1 MDRRSVAGMLK
12 VVRSIVSVLARRFR
26 SRAVL
31 ELENLALRHQLHVLR
46 RQRPGRP
53 RLFAI
58 DRLLWVW
65 LYRFWPRCLHV
76 MVLVKPATVIQWHRQ
91 GFRLFWRWRSRS
103 GRPSVDREIRDLIRQ
118 MSSANPLWGAPR
130 IHGELLKLGIEVSQA
145 TVAKYMVRRRG
156 TPSQTWRSFLRN
168 HAEGIAAI
176 DMFVV
181 ASASFRLLYVMIILA
196 HDRRKIVRTAVTE
209 HPTAAWLSRQV
220 TEAFPWDTAPRYLLR
235 DRDASYGSYFCSRV
249 EAMGITEVIT
259 APRSP
264 WQNAYVER
272 VIGSIRRE
280 CLDHIVIF
288 NERHLR
294 RVLSSYVDYYQR
306 TRTHLS
312 LDKDCPDSRPIMPR
326 RIGRVVA
333 IPQVGGLHH
342 RYERLAA

>member
-1 MDRRSVAGMLK
+1 MLEHA
-12 VVRSIVSVLARRFR
+12 RSIVAAIARRFR
-26 SRAVL
+26 SRSVL

-53 RLFAI
+53 RLFTI

-65 LYRFWPRCLHV
+65 FYRLSPRCLDT
-76 MVLVKPATVIQWHRQ
+76 MVLVKPATVVQWHRQ

-103 GRPSVDREIRDLIRQ
+103 GRPSVDREIRKLIRE
-118 MSSANPLWGAPR
+118 MSVANPLWGAPR
-130 IHGELLKLGIEVSQA
+130 IHGELLKLGVEISQA
-145 TVAKYMVRRRG
+145 TVAKYIMRRRLR
-156 TPSQTWRSFLRN
+156 PSPTWRSFLRN
-168 HAEGIAAI
+168 QATGIAAI

-196 HDRRKIVRTAVTE
+196 HDRRKIVRFDVTRY
-209 HPTAAWLSRQV
+209 PTAGWLARQV
-220 TEAFPWDTAPRYLLR
+220 TDAFPWDTAPRYLLR
-235 DRDASYGSYFCSRV
+235 DRDASYGQDFRKQV
-249 EAMGITEVIT
+249 DAMGITEVVS
-259 APRSP
+259 AARSP

-294 RVLSSYVDYYQR
+294 RILSSYADYYHQS
-306 TRTHLS
+306 RTHLS
-312 LDKDCPDSRPIMPR
+312 LDKDCPDPRPVMPPR
-326 RIGRVVA
+326 SGRVVA
-333 IPQVGGLHH
+333 FPQVNGLHH

>member
-1 MDRRSVAGMLK
+1 MHELE
-12 VVRSIVSVLARRFR
+12 RSIVSLVARRFR
-26 SRAVL
+26 SRAVV

-46 RQRPGRP
+46 RQQPL
-53 RLFAI
+53 RLFTF
-58 DRLLWVW
+58 DRLLWVI
-65 LYRFWPRCLHV
+65 LYRLWPRCLEAV
-76 MVLVKPATVIQWHRQ
+76 VLVKPATVIQWHRQ
-91 GFRLFWRWRSRS
+91 GFRLFWHWHSRS

-118 MSSANPLWGAPR
+118 MSGANPLWGAPR
-130 IHGELLKLGIEVSQA
+130 IHGELLKLDIEVSQA

-156 TPSQTWRSFLRN
+156 TPSQNWRSFLLN
-168 HAEGIAAI
+168 HAEGITAV

-196 HDRRKIVRTAVTE
+196 HARTKIVRAAVTE

-220 TEAFPWDTAPRYLLR
+220 TEAFPWERAPHYLLR
-235 DRDASYGSYFCSRV
+235 DRDASYGAEFRGRV
-249 EAMGITEVIT
+249 EAMGITEVTT

-294 RVLSSYVDYYQR
+294 RVLSSYIDYYQR

-312 LDKDCPDSRPIMPR
+312 LDNDCPDPRPIMPR

-333 IPQVGGLHH
+333 IGTD
-342 RYERLAA
+342 REDR